1 MAKLPQQVNLQMMQN
16 TWATKIEPVISN
28 PLVNGVILENV
39 SLTAGANVINHKLGR
54 KLQGWYP
61 VRIRSAA
68 TFYDTQDSNQTPQ
81 LTLNLT
87 SSANVIIDLAVF

>member
-1 MAKLPQQVNLQMMQN
+1 MSLPQGLTLSQTQN
-16 TWATKIEPVISN
+16 TWATQLDPLLNN
-28 PLVNGVILENV
+28 PLSKAIVLKNI
-39 SLTAGANVINHKLGR
+39 SLTMGANIINHNLGR

-68 TFYDTQDSNQTPQ
+68 AAFYDTQDTNTMPH

-87 SSANVIIDLAVF
+87 SSADVVIDLVVF